1 MFLCHSALII
11 TQLFIVTLF
20 VAGQKL
26 AVVPASDL
34 NGNADSSWQA
44 CRFRATPAVS
54 ACSELNISRY
64 IKESI

>member
-1 MFLCHSALII
+1 MFVCRFALTT
-11 TQLFIVTLF
+11 TQLFTATLF

-26 AVVPASDL
+26 VVVPASDL